1 MGRLGIAATLAG
13 LIIAPLFLNSFML
26 VQVVAQSA
34 ILGLIALSL
43 MLLGGWGGIVS
54 LSQMTV
60 AGLAGYTLAII
71 GTSSVSQSWGWPA
84 LGAVPLALA
93 CATLAGVLFG
103 LAAGRTRGV
112 YTIMITLAIGV
123 AVYYFANQNYS
134 IFNGFTGYSGI
145 TTPQPFGFDLRA
157 PVPFYA
163 LCVTLAFAGW
173 SLVTLLGRSS
183 FGLAFLATRDNERRV
198 AATGYD
204 VVRLRL
210 AAHGIAGLLAGLGGV
225 LLVWLNGRISPGTI
239 GVGPMIDILIIAV
252 IGGLGR
258 PIGPFIGAAVYLLL
272 KTFAIDMVDPER
284 FNTLIG
290 AVFLI
295 IVLLSQDGLIGLAR
309 RTKAPG
315 QI

>member
-1 MGRLGIAATLAG
+1 MGRLGLIAVCVALA
-13 LIIAPLFLNSFML
+13 LAPIFLNSFLL
-26 VQVVAQSA
+26 VQVIAQSA

-60 AGLAGYTLAII
+60 AGLAGYTLAIV
-71 GTSSVSQSWGWPA
+71 GTSSVSQSWGWSA
-84 LGAVPLALA
+84 WGAVPLALA
-93 CATLAGVLFG
+93 VSTLAGVLFG
-103 LAAGRTRGV
+103 LAAGRTKGV

-145 TTPQPFGFDLRA
+145 SAPQPFGVDLRA
-157 PVPFYA
+157 PVPFYV
-163 LCVTLAFAGW
+163 LCVALAFAAW
-173 SLVTLLGRSS
+173 CLVTALGTSS

-210 AAHGIAGLLAGLGGV
+210 VAHAIAGLLAGVGGV

-252 IGGLGR
+252 IGGLSR
-258 PIGPFIGAAVYLLL
+258 PIGPFLGAMVYLLL
-272 KTFAIDMVDPER
+272 KIFAIDVVDPER

-295 IVLLSQDGLIGLAR
+295 IVLLSNDGLTGLAR